1 MILGGLSSA
10 KMVSFLLGVNCT
22 VCSPARIYLI
32 KVNNRNTKPMWNL
45 DSKDIRTTSTTFVWL
60 ILLHQWTE
68 MRLQEYLC
76 NKFVNFRINAL
87 FVFPRLFKMFHKN
100 AWTFIGIGSS
110 MILYEIS
117 WAQVEL
123 PLISFLVIF
132 TACFVARAW
141 FLSKRE
147 SNLVSNMKFMFSVN
161 RSHDECD

>member
-10 KMVSFLLGVNCT
+10 KMVSFLLDVNCT

-76 NKFVNFRINAL
+76 NKFVNFRINAV

-117 WAQVEL
+117 CAQVEL

-132 TACFVARAW
+132 TPCFVARAW
-141 FLSKRE
+141 FLSKRG